1 MSKKL
6 YIYII
11 RLFIGP
17 FLEIFSIL
25 FFIFIIQFFWSKLND
40 FTGKGLNSFI
50 ILKLLFYFGLS
61 LVPLVTP
68 IAVLLTCI
76 MTYGTLGERYEL
88 AAMKSTGIS
97 LWQMMKPLFLVMTS
111 LAVGLYFFS
120 DHVVPEAQKKG
131 GNLAYNISRTQPA
144 LNIITGTFIQ
154 SIPNILMKIDKK
166 TGKDKEQ
173 LEGVFIQYGK
183 SVYEAQ
189 NTILAKRGLLKP
201 AENPRYIRLK
211 LFNGTVYREDRSQ
224 QKYDEQQRQPYQII
238 KFDTLIQNI
247 ETPSLIDQNIEKEN
261 FKDSY
266 SMLNT
271 QKLIKQIHT
280 IKKESEKDCSKFQKQ
295 SYMNLFPKDPILK
308 EKKNVDTPGKDF
320 NHLSPIEKK
329 QVLEAAKMRL
339 KSFREM
345 LLAQKKLV
353 QEKKKYLATHE
364 LELYRKFSFSITCI
378 VMFFIGA
385 PLGAIIRKGGMGL
398 SLIIAL
404 IIFIT
409 YYTILTISQ
418 NVAEKGLIS
427 SWLGAWLPNIIM
439 LPIGLWITY
448 KTVNDAPVIRLSL
461 YTRPLEKTCRKNKK
475 KRKSIKNT
483 NKNHEKHN
491 HTIRSH

>member
-17 FLEIFSIL
+17 FLAIFSIL

-40 FTGKGLNSFI
+40 FTGKGLDSFT
-50 ILKLLFYFGLS
+50 ILRLLFYFGLS
-61 LVPLVTP
+61 LIPLVTP
-68 IAVLLTCI
+68 IAVLLTSI

-97 LWQMMKPLFLVMTS
+97 LLQIMKPLFLMTTGM
-111 LAVGLYFFS
+111 AIGLYFFS
-120 DHVVPEAQKKG
+120 DHIVPAAQRKG
-131 GNLAYNISRTQPA
+131 KNLAYNISRTQPA

-154 SIPNILMKIDKK
+154 SIPNVLMKIDKK
-166 TGKDKEQ
+166 TGKNKDR
-173 LEGVFIQYGK
+173 LEGVFIRYGK

-189 NTILAKRGLLKP
+189 NTILARKGLLTS
-201 AENPRYIRLK
+201 AEDPCYIQLK
-211 LFNGTVYREDRSQ
+211 LFNGMVYTEDRSQ
-224 QKYDEQQRQPYQII
+224 KKYEEQQTQPHQII
-238 KFDTLIQNI
+238 KFDTLIQHFKI
-247 ETPSLIDQNIEKEN
+247 PSLIDQNLEEEN
-261 FKDSY
+261 FKDNC

-280 IKKESEKDCSKFQKQ
+280 IKEERRKDYAKFQKQ
-295 SYMNLFPKDPILK
+295 SYMKLFPEHPLSIEKQKIVDP
-308 EKKNVDTPGKDF
+308 PGKNF

-329 QVLEAAKMRL
+329 QVLKAVKIRL
-339 KSFREM
+339 KSLIETLRT
-345 LLAQKKLV
+345 
-353 QEKKKYLATHE
+353 QEKLTQEKEKYLIINE
-364 LELYRKFSFSITCI
+364 LELHRKFSFAITCI

-398 SLIIAL
+398 PVIIAL

-409 YYTILTISQ
+409 YYTILTMSQ
-418 NVAEKGLIS
+418 NIAEKGLIP

-448 KTVNDAPVIRLSL
+448 KTVNDAPSIHLCH
-461 YTRPLEKTCRKNKK
+461 YTIPLEKIWRK
-475 KRKSIKNT
+475 IKI
-483 NKNHEKHN
+483 K
-491 HTIRSH
+491 